1 MGSPVK
7 KRSSSLQPVWLCISV
22 FIACFPSVAAA
33 AKTPAEAPEVA
44 SDDDMTLPLKSDK
57 TLSFSID
64 EATWM
69 SLDVSPQG
77 DRLVIEVL
85 GDLYLLPIEGGQAI
99 PLSTGMHFDSMPRF
113 SPDGSQ
119 IAFISDRNGPDDLW
133 IMPASI
139 SSDDNNDADAQ
150 APVKLTSS
158 TWDTQLTSPTWSPD
172 GESIVVSRTVG
183 SLGTFE
189 LWIYHIDGGSGV
201 RITKAKP
208 SEDTRSSDRHNALGP
223 TFSPDGRYLYFA
235 NKSGGFGYNLR
246 FPMWQI
252 ARRDLRTGDE
262 DVLTKTQGSAFS
274 PMISPDGSQ
283 LVYATR
289 YEQQTGLRIRNLAS
303 GKDEWL
309 AFPVQKDSQEAWFER
324 DLLPASAFTPD
335 GDAIITTIN
344 GKLVRID
351 TRTRSVVDIPFQV
364 DVEKEVAER
373 LHFPYRVET
382 GPVEARVISN
392 PVLSP
397 DGSKLAFSAFARIY
411 VQDLESG
418 RVEAISPEGVA
429 TAFPDWSPK
438 GNEIVYASWHNGGG
452 HIYRQAARNGSKP
465 KRISKHAAYYSY
477 PVWSPDG
484 ARIVALRGSGYER
497 QIRESDFGPVTGS
510 DVLWFDA
517 KGGEAH
523 LVVPAR
529 GLSRPHFGP
538 EADRLYLQLG
548 SGGKKNSL
556 VSVRFDGTDRR
567 EILSSG
573 GPGYSSAE
581 PMASEV
587 IQLSP
592 DGSHALIQH
601 SNQAYVAALV
611 NTWLSQQAVNIK
623 SSALPLVKLT
633 DVGASFVRWNA
644 KGDTITW
651 SAGNHFYQRP
661 LASLDF
667 KAKNKADKDKE
678 EKSAE
683 EVKGS
688 EESKE
693 PEPLAEEH
701 EAVVVHKVRVSL
713 PRAETPGAIA
723 LVNATAITMNGD
735 EVIDDSVILISDGRI
750 TEVGSRAN
758 VDIPEGYERRDMR
771 GKVIVPGYIDTH
783 AHYDVRQEVPSFSN
797 WSFLANLAYGVT
809 TGIDVQ
815 PSTIDLI
822 SAQDMVDAGL
832 MLGPRAY
839 STGPG
844 IFSDHQFSSKQQAYG
859 VLKRYKEHYGVRN
872 LKAYLTGDRKQR
884 QWLLQAAKELQLMPT
899 TEGGLD
905 MKMDLTHMID
915 GFSGNEHNFPL
926 DALYDDVVQL
936 AARTRIAYTPTLLVL
951 YGGPAG
957 EHYFYNNE
965 SPHDDAKLRRFTP
978 YNALAARTLR
988 RGSWVH
994 EREYATTRVA
1004 EQAMKIV
1011 DAGGQVGIGAHGQL
1025 QGLGYHWELWSVAS
1039 GGSNYNAL
1047 RSATLMGAQMIGLD
1061 QDLGSLT
1068 AGKLADLVVLNSN
1081 PLDDIRNS
1089 ADIQYVM
1096 KGGALYD
1103 GDTLNQVWP
1112 KQMSLPDQW
1121 WWHLDPEHTLAH

>member
-1 MGSPVK
+1 MIRPFPISRP
-7 KRSSSLQPVWLCISV
+7 WLLV
-22 FIACFPSVAAA
+22 LLFLACGAAA
-33 AKTPAEAPEVA
+33 EESEDAPKNGV
-44 SDDDMTLPLKSDK
+44 TLPLESDK
-57 TLSFSID
+57 TLSFSVN

-99 PLSTGMHFDSMPRF
+99 PLSTGMHFDSTPRF

-119 IAFISDRNGPDDLW
+119 IAFISDRDGPDDLW
-133 IMPASI
+133 IMPADFGI
-139 SSDDNNDADAQ
+139 DDAQ
-150 APVKLTSS
+150 TPVKLTSS

-172 GESIVVSRTVG
+172 GKSVVISRTVG
-183 SLGTFE
+183 SMGTFE
-189 LWIYHIDGGSGV
+189 LWTYHIDGGSGIQ
-201 RITKAKP
+201 ITKAKP
-208 SEDTRSSDRHNALGP
+208 SESTPSGNRHNAMGP
-223 TFSPDGRYLYFA
+223 TFSADGRYLYFA
-235 NKSGGFGYNLR
+235 KKSGGFGYNLK

-252 ARRDLRTGDE
+252 ARIDLKSGDE
-262 DVLTKTQGSAFS
+262 DVLTRAQGSAFR
-274 PMISPDGSQ
+274 PMISPDGSR

-289 YEQQTGLRIRNLAS
+289 YEQMTGLRIRDLDS
-303 GKDEWL
+303 GEDEWL
-309 AFPVQKDSQEAWFER
+309 AFPVEKDLQEAWFER
-324 DLLPASAFTPD
+324 DLLPGSAFAPD
-335 GDAIITTIN
+335 GESIITTMN

-351 TRTRSVVDIPFQV
+351 TRTKVVVDIPFQV
-364 DVEKEVAER
+364 DIRKQVAER
-373 LHFPYRVET
+373 LHYPYRVDT
-382 GPVEARVISN
+382 GPVEARIIRD

-411 VQDLESG
+411 VQDVASG
-418 RVEAISPEGVA
+418 RVSAISPEGLA

-438 GNEIVYASWHNGGG
+438 GNELVYASWQNGGG
-452 HIYRQAARNGSKP
+452 HIYRQPARTGSRP
-465 KRISKHAAYYSY
+465 ERISQHAAYYSH

-484 ARIVALRGSGYER
+484 ERIVALRGSAYER
-497 QIRESDFGPVTGS
+497 QIRESDFSAVTGS
-510 DVLWFDA
+510 DLLWFDA
-517 KGGEAH
+517 EGGEAH

-538 EADRLYLQLG
+538 ERDRIYLQLG

-592 DGSHALIQH
+592 DGRYALIQH
-601 SNQAYVAALV
+601 SNQAYVAALM
-611 NTWLSQQAVNIK
+611 NTWLSKQAVNIK
-623 SSALPLVKLT
+623 KSALPLVKLT
-633 DVGASFVRWNA
+633 DVGASFVRWNST
-644 KGDTITW
+644 GEQITW

-661 LASLDF
+661 LASIDF
-667 KAKNKADKDKE
+667 KPEEDAEEEKE
-678 EKSAE
+678 EESAE
-683 EVKGS
+683 EGKDS
-688 EESKE
+688 EEPKE

-701 EAVVVHKVRVSL
+701 EAVVANKVSVSL
-713 PRAETPGAIA
+713 PRAEVAGDIA
-723 LVNATAITMNGD
+723 LLNATAITMNGD
-735 EVIDDSVILISDGRI
+735 EVIEDSVILISDGRI
-750 TEVGSRAN
+750 AQVGSRAD
-758 VDIPEGYERRDMR
+758 VDIPAGYERHDLS
-771 GKVIVPGYIDTH
+771 GKVVVPGYVDTH
-783 AHYDVRQEVPSFSN
+783 AHYDIRQDVPSFSN
-797 WSFLANLAYGVT
+797 SSFLANLAYGVT
-809 TGIDVQ
+809 TGMDVQ
-815 PSTIDLI
+815 PSTVDHE

-832 MLGPRAY
+832 MLGPRAF

-844 IFSDHQFSSKQQAYG
+844 IFSDNQFSSKQQAYA
-859 VLKRYKEHYGVRN
+859 VLKRYKDHYGVRN

-884 QWLLQAAKELQLMPT
+884 QHLLQAAKELQLMPT

-915 GFSGNEHNFPL
+915 GFSGNEHNLPL

-936 AARTRIAYTPTLLVL
+936 AAQTRIAYTPTLLVL
-951 YGGPAG
+951 YGGPEG
-957 EHYFYNNE
+957 ENYFYNHE

-978 YNALAARTLR
+978 YYSLAARTLR
-988 RGSWVH
+988 RGSWAH
-994 EREYATTRVA
+994 DKEYATTRVA

-1039 GGSNYNAL
+1039 GGSNFNAL

-1061 QDLGSLT
+1061 QDLGSIT

-1089 ADIQYVM
+1089 ADIEFVM
-1096 KGGALYD
+1096 KGGALYE

-1112 KQMSLPDQW
+1112 TQTALPDQW
-1121 WWHLDPEHTLAH
+1121 WWHLAPEEALAH